1 MTTATPTRD
10 DVLEEVDALWPP
22 GTPVTTPEVAEE
34 FDCTKR
40 TIYNRLDA
48 LVEDGRLQT
57 KKVGASSRVW
67 WRPVDMA
74 PHYCETMSG
83 REQVRA
89 HPVFDSELVGVIV
102 WGADPTSND
111 AADLVI
117 EDANDAFLEMA
128 GLEYEDALDTS
139 WRELTPE
146 TYYSDS
152 ERNTESVK
160 ATGSGAPYE
169 KQYYH
174 ADDSRWWGLFE
185 LQPLNDDKFVEFVVD
200 VTEREEAQQELRES
214 EARLSEVLSQFPLGV
229 GVLDADG
236 TYELA
241 NERLEEILD
250 GTVLPSKHPEKQREW
265 FATDDNGEP
274 LPPDQWPGARALR
287 GEVVSPGVEFRLD
300 RDDETRWFDVSTA
313 PFEGPGER
321 SKAIGVV
328 HEITERK
335 QREER
340 ERFLLALSDA
350 IRPLSDPV
358 EIQHEAARVLGERL
372 DANRAHYAEV
382 DDDEDTFRIRAD
394 HYREGLPSVAGEY
407 QLSEFGEYT
416 AETLRAGEN
425 LVLHDTHAAPEL
437 SDEGR
442 DADAAVEDY
451 ARAAVP
457 FFKDGR
463 LEAFFSVD
471 SAEPREW
478 TDTEIE
484 LIGETVGRT
493 WEAVER
499 ARAEEEFRE
508 MTAALERLTR
518 AGQELIDATPETI
531 RDRTADVVLSILDV
545 EYAALRRYDETA
557 GELEAHASESF
568 SDVVADGIRLP
579 RDLSEQAWQ
588 TFISDTVDVDNDI
601 DIPEDDADDGRES
614 SSVRSRML
622 VPLGRH
628 GVICAASTQA
638 NAFDDQTIDLAETV
652 ATTVETAWDRAES
665 EQELAQQ
672 NEEFIHLDR
681 LNTLLRGVDQAL
693 VATETVE
700 RIDDAVCERIAESE
714 LYEFAWIGDYDA
726 ETGGVEPRAWAGVD
740 SAYLDDFETR
750 GSDPSVDESPFTT
763 ALRTGELQVI
773 ADVATDPRAVPW
785 REETLERGGRSCLCI
800 PLTYDD
806 SVYGVLAVYGGT
818 PHQEARDTEVLAELG
833 RTIGHAIHAVE
844 TRDSLRT
851 DTAYELTLE
860 SSDAETPLCRLSRT
874 SGCVIEFEGQ
884 VPGADGLTTVFFTAS
899 GIDPDEFVAASEGS
913 IAIDDLT
920 RLDERDDG
928 VLYKVRLVEPT
939 LAGLFIEEG
948 ASVHSLSIDAGT
960 ATAVLD
966 LPDTT
971 EVSTFLTAVRT
982 SVPDLELLTRRSR
995 TRSLETDLTL
1005 RTTFEERLTP
1015 RQREVL
1021 QLAYRSGFF
1030 ESPRLQTGKEL
1041 AEALSLAQ
1049 STFNYHLRG
1058 AQRTLL
1064 ELLFEPAE
1072 ATN

>member
-10 DVLEEVDALWPP
+10 DVLEAVDARWPP

-34 FDCTKR
+34 FDCTTR

-117 EDANDAFLEMA
+117 EDANDAFLEMV

-139 WRELTPE
+139 WRELSPE
-146 TYYSDS
+146 TSFSDA
-152 ERNTESVK
+152 EGHTDSVE
-160 ATGSGAPYE
+160 ATGSNAPYE
-169 KQYYH
+169 KQYSH
-174 ADDSRWWGLFE
+174 ADDSRWWGWVE
-185 LQPLNDDKFVEFVVD
+185 LQPLNDDTFVEFVVD
-200 VTEREEAQQELRES
+200 VTEREQPQQELRE
-214 EARLSEVLSQFPLGV
+214 V
-229 GVLDADG
+229 
-236 TYELA
+236 
-241 NERLEEILD
+241 
-250 GTVLPSKHPEKQREW
+250 
-265 FATDDNGEP
+265 
-274 LPPDQWPGARALR
+274 
-287 GEVVSPGVEFRLD
+287 
-300 RDDETRWFDVSTA
+300 
-313 PFEGPGER
+313 
-321 SKAIGVV
+321 
-328 HEITERK
+328 
-335 QREER
+335 
-340 ERFLLALSDA
+340 
-350 IRPLSDPV
+350 
-358 EIQHEAARVLGERL
+358 
-372 DANRAHYAEV
+372 
-382 DDDEDTFRIRAD
+382 
-394 HYREGLPSVAGEY
+394 
-407 QLSEFGEYT
+407 
-416 AETLRAGEN
+416 
-425 LVLHDTHAAPEL
+425 
-437 SDEGR
+437 
-442 DADAAVEDY
+442 
-451 ARAAVP
+451 
-457 FFKDGR
+457 
-463 LEAFFSVD
+463 
-471 SAEPREW
+471 
-478 TDTEIE
+478 
-484 LIGETVGRT
+484 
-493 WEAVER
+493 
-499 ARAEEEFRE
+499 
-508 MTAALERLTR
+508 TAALERLTE

-531 RDRTADVVLSILDV
+531 RDRTADVVRSVLDV

-557 GELEAHASESF
+557 GELDAHASESF

-579 RDLSEQAWQ
+579 RDLSDQAWQ

-628 GVICAASTQA
+628 GVICAASTRA
-638 NAFDDQTIDLAETV
+638 NAFDDRTIDLAETV

-672 NEEFIHLDR
+672 TEEYVHLDR
-681 LNTLLRGVDQAL
+681 LNGLLRGVDQAL
-693 VATETVE
+693 VTTETVE
-700 RIDDAVCERIAESE
+700 GIEDAVCERIAESE

-740 SAYLDDFETR
+740 SAYLDDFETH
-750 GSDPSVDESPFTT
+750 GSDPSVGESPFTT
-763 ALRTGELQVI
+763 ALRTGERQVV

-785 REETLERGGRSCLCI
+785 REETVERGGRSCVCI

-806 SVYGVLAVYGGT
+806 SVYDVLAVYGGT

-899 GIDPDEFVAASEGS
+899 GIDPDEFVTASEGS
-913 IAIDDLT
+913 IAIDALT

-948 ASVHSLSIDAGT
+948 ASVHSLSVDAGR
-960 ATAVLD
+960 ATAVLH

-971 EVSTFLTAVRT
+971 AVSTFLTAVRT

-995 TRSLETDLTL
+995 TRSQESDLTL

-1021 QLAYRSGFF
+1021 QLAYQSGFF
-1030 ESPRLQTGKEL
+1030 ESPRLQTGTEL

-1049 STFNYHLRG
+1049 STFNYHLRR

>member
-10 DVLEEVDALWPP
+10 DVLEEVDALCPP

-152 ERNTESVK
+152 ERNTESVE

-200 VTEREEAQQELRES
+200 VTEREQAQQEL
-214 EARLSEVLSQFPLGV
+214 
-229 GVLDADG
+229 
-236 TYELA
+236 
-241 NERLEEILD
+241 
-250 GTVLPSKHPEKQREW
+250 
-265 FATDDNGEP
+265 
-274 LPPDQWPGARALR
+274 
-287 GEVVSPGVEFRLD
+287 
-300 RDDETRWFDVSTA
+300 
-313 PFEGPGER
+313 
-321 SKAIGVV
+321 
-328 HEITERK
+328 
-335 QREER
+335 
-340 ERFLLALSDA
+340 
-350 IRPLSDPV
+350 
-358 EIQHEAARVLGERL
+358 
-372 DANRAHYAEV
+372 
-382 DDDEDTFRIRAD
+382 
-394 HYREGLPSVAGEY
+394 
-407 QLSEFGEYT
+407 
-416 AETLRAGEN
+416 
-425 LVLHDTHAAPEL
+425 
-437 SDEGR
+437 
-442 DADAAVEDY
+442 
-451 ARAAVP
+451 
-457 FFKDGR
+457 
-463 LEAFFSVD
+463 
-471 SAEPREW
+471 
-478 TDTEIE
+478 
-484 LIGETVGRT
+484 
-493 WEAVER
+493 
-499 ARAEEEFRE
+499 RE
-508 MTAALERLTR
+508 MTAALERLTE

-531 RDRTADVVLSILDV
+531 RDRTADVVLSVLDV

-557 GELEAHASESF
+557 GELDAHASESF

-579 RDLSEQAWQ
+579 RDLSDQAWQ

-601 DIPEDDADDGRES
+601 DIPEDDADDRGES

-693 VATETVE
+693 VTTETVE

-1021 QLAYRSGFF
+1021 QLAYQSGFF